1 MVMPLRDTQER
12 HTVPLITIAL
22 IAVNVIFFLYEL
34 SLGERLEGFLHSA
47 AFVPAEYFQAGNPAA
62 DARSVLMSMFL
73 HGGWLHLLGNMLYL
87 WIFGDNVE
95 DVLGHVTY
103 VVFYLVCGWGATL
116 AHGYFNAGSTVP
128 SIGASG
134 AISGVLGAYLVL
146 FPKSRVV
153 TLIPL
158 GFYMRL
164 ATLPAVMV
172 LGLWFVIQTF
182 SGLADLG
189 TRTAQTAGVAWWAHI
204 GGFVIG
210 MALGVLF
217 RPRLRQRDRWNS
229 QVLGSRDR

>member
-1 MVMPLRDTQER
+1 MVMPLKDTQER
-12 HTVPLITIAL
+12 HTFPLVTIAF

-34 SLGERLEGFLHSA
+34 SLGERLDGFLRSS
-47 AFVPAEYFQAGNPAA
+47 AFVPAEYFAPGNAVA
-62 DARSVLMSMFL
+62 DARSVLLSMFL
-73 HGGWLHLLGNMLYL
+73 HGGWMHLLGNMLYL

-103 VVFYLVCGWGATL
+103 VVFYLVCGWAATL
-116 AHGYFNAGSTVP
+116 AHGYFNPGSAIP

-146 FPKSRVV
+146 FPKARVV

-158 GFYMRL
+158 GFYMRM
-164 ATLPAVMV
+164 ATLPAILV

-189 TRTAQTAGVAWWAHI
+189 SRTAQTAGVAWWAHI
-204 GGFVIG
+204 GGFVVG
-210 MALGVLF
+210 MALGILF
-217 RPRLRQRDRWNS
+217 RPRLRRHNRSISQTFRSMDR
-229 QVLGSRDR
+229 